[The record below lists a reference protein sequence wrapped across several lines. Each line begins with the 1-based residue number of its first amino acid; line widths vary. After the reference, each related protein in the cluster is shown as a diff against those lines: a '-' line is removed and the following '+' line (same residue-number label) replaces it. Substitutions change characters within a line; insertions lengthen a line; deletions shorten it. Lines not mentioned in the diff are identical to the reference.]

1 MKKKTL
7 LQIVFLTFTIFSFGQ
22 SSEINGSVV
31 NTNNEPIENANIK
44 IVELAKNYSS
54 DFKGNYS
61 ISSLKEG
68 KYTIEVSITP
78 YFTQS
83 KTITIEEGESY
94 IINFTLQINE
104 KMLNEITIQGSKKNN
119 YYLDSNTTL
128 AKIPLSNL
136 ENPQV
141 YISIPQRLM
150 LDQVATDLN
159 DVLKNATG
167 VSRLWES
174 TGRGGDGAEFYTM
187 RGFSVQPTMINGV
200 PGVNNGTIDPIN
212 IESVDVLKGP
222 SGTLFGSPMI
232 SYGGMINIT
241 TKQPFEKLSGSV
253 GYVTGSYGLNRLAG
267 DINLPLTKKAAIRL
281 NTAYSNQNS
290 FQDAGFRKNVF
301 FAPSFKLT
309 PSEKVTFLINA
320 EFQFAESANAPML
333 FLNRYATLT
342 HTSLESFEK
351 LYEKSYTSNELTIS
365 NPTMN
370 VQAQALVQLSNK
382 WTSQTIVSRSQS
394 KNNGYYHYFWDFSDG
409 NTFGRYISK
418 RNGETQTV
426 DIQQNFKG
434 DFLIGKVRNRV
445 LIGADYYHS
454 TIINASSSWVLNGLL
469 TVQNGFDTGFLTQNG
484 VDSLLSTSSEGV
496 SEVKSEVISAY
507 ISDVINFTPRFS
519 VMASVRFDRFSGAT
533 NYWSTDEIESQIAV
547 SPKFGIVYQPVKD
560 KVAFFVNYVNGF
572 INKAP
577 VQVADTNGAN
587 VRMKLL
593 KPEKADQFEI
603 GVKTNLW
610 KDKLALTASYYS
622 ILVSNKVMSD
632 PTNIND
638 VIQGGKVESK
648 GLEFSLIANPIQGL
662 NIIAGFSHND
672 AIVKEDDPANGYLGL
687 RPEEAGPSQL
697 ANMWIQY
704 SLTTTKM
711 KGLGIGV
718 GGNYA
723 SKYLTLNRAIT
734 GSFALPSYTIFNAAL
749 SYRVKS
755 YDVILKADNLLNT
768 KYYSGWSTITPQ
780 QLRSLSLSFNYRF

>member
-1 MKKKTL
+1 MKRNSL

-22 SSEINGSVV
+22 PSEINGNVT
-31 NTNNEPIENANIK
+31 NTDNEPVENAVIK
-44 IVELAKNYSS
+44 IQGLQQNYLTNL
-54 DFKGNYS
+54 KGNYS
-61 ISSLKEG
+61 VPSLEG
-68 KYTIEVSITP
+68 GTYTLEVSIPP

-83 KTITIEEGESY
+83 KTITLKEGESY
-94 IINFTLQINE
+94 VVNFTLQINE
-104 KMLNEITIQGSKKNN
+104 KMLGEITIQGSKKNT
-119 YYLDSNTTL
+119 YYLDSNATL
-128 AKIPLSNL
+128 AKIPLNNL

-141 YISIPQRLM
+141 YNSIPQRVM
-150 LDQVATDLN
+150 VDQVATDLN

-167 VSRLWES
+167 VTRLWES
-174 TGRGGDGAEFYTM
+174 TGRGGDGAEFYSM

-241 TKQPFEKLSGSV
+241 TKQPFEKLAGSV

-267 DINLPLTKKAAIRL
+267 DINLPLTKKAAMRI

-301 FAPSFKLT
+301 FAPSFKFT
-309 PSEKVTFLINA
+309 PSNRVTFLLNA
-320 EFQFAESANAPML
+320 EFQSAESANAPML
-333 FLNRYATLT
+333 FLSRYEKLT
-342 HTSLESFEK
+342 HTSLETFEK

-370 VQAQALVQLSNK
+370 IQGQAIVQLSKN

-394 KNNGYYHYFWDFSDG
+394 KNNGYYHYFWGFSDG

-434 DFLIGKVRNRV
+434 DFLIAKVRNRF
-445 LIGADYYHS
+445 LIGLDYYHS
-454 TIINASSSWVLNGLL
+454 TILNASSDWVLNGTL
-469 TVQNGFDTGFLTQNG
+469 TVQDGMDTGYLTQNG
-484 VDSLLSTSSEGV
+484 VDSLLSTSSEGI
-496 SEVKSEVISAY
+496 SEVKSTVMSAY
-507 ISDVINFTPRFS
+507 ISDVINFTSRLS

-533 NYWSTDEIESQIAV
+533 NYWSTDEIESQLAV
-547 SPKFGIVYQPVKD
+547 SPKFGLVYQPIKN
-560 KVAFFVNYVNGF
+560 KVALFANYMNGF
-572 INKAP
+572 MNQAP

-593 KPEKADQFEI
+593 KPEQANQYEI
-603 GVKTNLW
+603 GVKTNVW
-610 KDKLALTASYYS
+610 KEKLALTFSYYN

-662 NIIAGFSHND
+662 NIIAGFSYND
-672 AIVKEDDPANGYLGL
+672 AIVKEDNPANGYLGL

-723 SKYLTLNRAIT
+723 SKYLTWNRAVT